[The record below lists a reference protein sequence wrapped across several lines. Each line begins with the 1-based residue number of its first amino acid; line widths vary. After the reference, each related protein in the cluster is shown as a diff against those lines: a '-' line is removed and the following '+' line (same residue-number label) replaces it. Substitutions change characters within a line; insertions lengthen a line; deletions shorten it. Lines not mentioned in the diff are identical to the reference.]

1 MNLNI
6 SERLDKN
13 ILLLIRNG
21 LFHEILNS
29 FSGYDKDLYDTNALM
44 IEDMITIITNEKY
57 FKIIVHNINY
67 FIDAILTVKKL
78 NSYSLS
84 IQENLPS
91 RGYFND
97 TETLYFKLKK
107 FEKDENYG
115 FRYSI
120 KYHSI
125 EDYKYK
131 LGTVIYFDAYGKITK
146 IKAIDLFNDL
156 LFIKSESNVF
166 DESFFDVFG
175 EWFKVIESKLEKKYI
190 GLAKTVTVKYYP
202 NEFIS
207 KSMKKSM
214 RKTAEKSVSEHMKSS
229 VKKFITEPAIE
240 SITDD
245 TGLTNISFYKN
256 GNFKEIKSMV
266 KDRLYGYYLRGNE
279 GGDFIEEGY
288 YHDNQRVGSW
298 KINEKIHNYN
308 PFFIFPVF
316 MT

>member
-29 FSGYDKDLYDTNALM
+29 SFRYDKDLYDTNASDALM
-44 IEDMITIITNEKY
+44 IEDMITIITNKKY

-78 NSYSLS
+78 NNYSLS

-97 TETLYFKLKK
+97 NETLYFKLKK

-131 LGTVIYFDAYGKITK
+131 LGTAFIYIVYFFRNCKNIFCY
-146 IKAIDLFNDL
+146 L
-156 LFIKSESNVF
+156 SE
-166 DESFFDVFG
+166 
-175 EWFKVIESKLEKKYI
+175 
-190 GLAKTVTVKYYP
+190 
-202 NEFIS
+202 
-207 KSMKKSM
+207 
-214 RKTAEKSVSEHMKSS
+214 
-229 VKKFITEPAIE
+229 
-240 SITDD
+240 
-245 TGLTNISFYKN
+245 
-256 GNFKEIKSMV
+256 
-266 KDRLYGYYLRGNE
+266 RL
-279 GGDFIEEGY
+279 I
-288 YHDNQRVGSW
+288 
-298 KINEKIHNYN
+298 
-308 PFFIFPVF
+308 
-316 MT
+316 